1 MKHWLARGLT
11 GGLGGVVVGTTLL
24 SLTGYLGKFHYLFDL
39 SAHFKL
45 QYLIAALIALIW
57 FSLMRVRSL
66 IALSLLSVALNLA
79 AIVPWY
85 FPQLQPAIQ
94 LEQSLRVLTANVLIE
109 NTNYEPTIKLIRE
122 EQPDL
127 VAIVETNLGWL
138 NAMRSV
144 DDLLPY
150 SVISPRAKSFGIALY
165 SRYPLTLDS
174 IETFETPK
182 DYHLVATLN
191 HDDRSLKVIAL
202 HPPPPRSQTLFN
214 YRNRELEEIARFVQ
228 TVNQP
233 VIALGDLNITMWSP
247 NYQSFIQTS
256 QLHNTRSGFGILPS
270 WPAHLPVLQIPIDHI
285 LISSDIQ
292 VTNTRIG
299 PHLSSDHWPVLADIA
314 Y

>member
-1 MKHWLARGLT
+1 MKHWLTRGLT
-11 GGLGGVVVGTTLL
+11 SGFGVVIVGITLL
-24 SLTGYLGKFHYLFDL
+24 SLTGYLGQFHYLLDL
-39 SAHFKL
+39 TAHFKL
-45 QYLIAALIALIW
+45 QYLIATLIALVW
-57 FSLMRVRSL
+57 FSLMRAPAL
-66 IALSLLSVALNLA
+66 IALSLVTVALNLV

-85 FPQLQPAIQ
+85 LPQLQPAIQ

-109 NTNYEPTIKLIRE
+109 NTNYAPTIELIRE
-122 EQPDL
+122 EQPEL

-144 DDLLPY
+144 EDLLPY

-165 SRYPLTLDS
+165 SRYPLTLDP

-191 HDDRSLKVIAL
+191 HDDRSIKIVAL

-214 YRNRELEEIARFVQ
+214 NRNRELDAIARFVQ

-247 NYQSFIQTS
+247 HYQSFIQTS
-256 QLHNTRSGFGILPS
+256 QLHNTRQGFGILPS
-270 WPAHLPVLQIPIDHI
+270 WPAHLPVLQIPLDHI
-285 LISSDIQ
+285 LVSSDIQ
-292 VTNTRIG
+292 VTTTRIG
-299 PHLSSDHWPVLADIA
+299 PHLSSDHLPVLADLD